1 MHFEPQGTPAEMEV
15 LLRRFVSITGWGPWR
30 ARLRSLEEQVK
41 DNHFLDEYF
50 EERFPLELEMAA
62 VHRVTRHGGK
72 LRLPTMHR
80 QAAFFGLVATVARV
94 HQRLSPGGQAR
105 LEGMLRD
112 GLKADHGLAPL
123 QHEMLVVSHLMSRGF
138 NVSFSDMETGGGFD
152 FLAERNGAELEV
164 EAKTFSGDL
173 GRKVHQRR
181 LYQLGKHMHP
191 AMSDALDR
199 RPGGQLVR
207 IVLPARLQG
216 AAEQMQ
222 EISERLV
229 GVLNSGTSDPG
240 PVTCAIEFKEFS
252 LEGSP
257 FQNSRPEALER
268 EAARSFVEK
277 QAGFPIR
284 NVVMLMR
291 PNHGAVVVTVEST
304 QKDAVMKSLVRE
316 LKRSVKGQLTGKR
329 PAVIAVKFSDITQA
343 QLMEIAEQDMSGQP
357 SALQIATSQLLDRED
372 WRNVHTI
379 AYLTPG
385 HLSSSRAVYGG
396 KITSSAQDQG
406 QTYQFRNPYHEMHD
420 DLRFSVF

>member
-240 PVTCAIEFKEFS
+240 PV
-252 LEGSP
+252 
-257 FQNSRPEALER
+257 
-268 EAARSFVEK
+268 
-277 QAGFPIR
+277 R